1 MKNISNDKW
10 TVVDT
15 STVSNAKKSNDGNYL
30 RFSCP
35 ICGKKAGHQNRR
47 DACIN
52 LETGYGH
59 CFSGSC
65 EAIFITKEKDD
76 ERQQQYREERAGRR
90 TGRKKRQTVYYNQ
103 VDLTKISTCSYPMGI
118 TSYLKQRCISPE
130 TAHNAH
136 VGFCYRKSKEP
147 KTEGQDTLFLAF
159 QFYEEG
165 EVKNCQYKSLQKE
178 FQFEPGCKVLPWN
191 ITAALG
197 AEELIVTEGMMDALA
212 LMECGYQNVI
222 SVPNG
227 AGTDLSVFDE
237 YMDFE
242 LKGVKTILFA
252 GDMDKAGIKLREQ
265 FIRKFH
271 QFEVKVVEWV
281 YEGIT
286 LKDGN
291 DMLIQYGKEA
301 VNWCIEH
308 AGEPPIDGI
317 SRLSDCEKQLDD
329 YYKNGLP
336 VGVSINLYGIDH
348 LMHFELGRFIPF
360 TGLPGSGKS
369 TFVDN
374 IVVRLC
380 CQYDWRAAVFSPEKW
395 PQARHYNEYISMVTG
410 KRAFEKSL
418 RAPSYQRAKDYL
430 NDRIIHIESTPRN
443 TIWSILRRA
452 RWLIKHYGVRQ
463 VIIDPFNYILLEGQ
477 KGEIESTVISRV
489 VQQCVDFAHEMN
501 VLVMLVAHP
510 RKLSS
515 DGIQKKLTLGD
526 IYGSMAFYNQADIG
540 VVLYSEQITWTG
552 SNHEV
557 KACRATW
564 VDVQKMR
571 WKELGQQGKRPVV
584 LCPDNNRFYGCR
596 EVSQNPLMYQPLD
609 FDDNDWL
616 ANDGEQAEIDWQ
628 DDLPF

>member
-1 MKNISNDKW
+1 
-10 TVVDT
+10 
-15 STVSNAKKSNDGNYL
+15 
-30 RFSCP
+30 
-35 ICGKKAGHQNRR
+35 
-47 DACIN
+47 
-52 LETGYGH
+52 
-59 CFSGSC
+59 
-65 EAIFITKEKDD
+65 
-76 ERQQQYREERAGRR
+76 
-90 TGRKKRQTVYYNQ
+90 
-103 VDLTKISTCSYPMGI
+103 MGI

>member
-1 MKNISNDKW
+1 MKS
-10 TVVDT
+10 
-15 STVSNAKKSNDGNYL
+15 SDGRYL

-35 ICGKKAGHQNRR
+35 VCGSKEGHQKRR

-65 EAIFITKEKDD
+65 DAIFITRQKDE
-76 ERQQQYREERAGRR
+76 ERQRQYEEEMAGRR
-90 TGRKKRQTVYYNQ
+90 ANRKKRATVYYNQ
-103 VDLTKISTCSYPMGI
+103 VDLSSISTCDYPMAI
-118 TSYLKQRCISPE
+118 SSYLKQRHISPE

-136 VGFCYRKSKEP
+136 VGFCTRKSKEG

-159 QFYEEG
+159 LFYEEG
-165 EVKNCQYKSLQKE
+165 EVRNCQYKSLQKE

-197 AEELIVTEGMMDALA
+197 AETLIVTEGMMDALA

-237 YMDFE
+237 YLDFE
-242 LKGVKTILFA
+242 LKGVRTILFA

-271 QFEVKVVEWV
+271 QYEVKVVEWV
-281 YEGIT
+281 YHDDT

-291 DMLIQYGKEA
+291 DMLIKYGKEGVA
-301 VNWCIEH
+301 WCIEH
-308 AGEPPIDGI
+308 AEEPPMEGI
-317 SRLSDCEKQLDD
+317 LRLSDCEAQLDD
-329 YYKNGLP
+329 YYQNGLP
-336 VGVSINLYGIDH
+336 TGVSINLYGIDH

-374 IVVRLC
+374 IVMRLC

-395 PQARHYNEYISMVTG
+395 PQARHYNEYISLITG
-410 KRAFEKSL
+410 KQAFQGSL
-418 RAPSYQRAKDYL
+418 RSRSYERAKRYL
-430 NDRIIHIESTPRN
+430 EDRIIHIESTPRN
-443 TIWSILRRA
+443 TIWNILRRA
-452 RWLIKHYGVRQ
+452 RWLVTHYGVRQ
-463 VIIDPFNYILLEGQ
+463 VVIDPFNYILLEGQ
-477 KGEIESTVISRV
+477 KGEIESTIISRV

-510 RKLSS
+510 KKLSS
-515 DGIQKKLTLGD
+515 DGVQKKLTLAD

-540 VVLYSEQITWTG
+540 VVLYSDSILWND
-552 SNHEV
+552 SNHV
-557 KACRATW
+557 LRNCRATW

-571 WKELGQQGKRPVV
+571 WNELGQLGKRPVV
-584 LCPDNNRFYGCR
+584 LCPDNKRFYGCR
-596 EVSQNPLMYQPLD
+596 EVGQDPLMYQPIE
-609 FDDNDWL
+609 FDDTDWL
-616 ANDGEQAEIDWQ
+616 SNDGEQTELDFLVPETSVDEI
-628 DDLPF
+628 PF